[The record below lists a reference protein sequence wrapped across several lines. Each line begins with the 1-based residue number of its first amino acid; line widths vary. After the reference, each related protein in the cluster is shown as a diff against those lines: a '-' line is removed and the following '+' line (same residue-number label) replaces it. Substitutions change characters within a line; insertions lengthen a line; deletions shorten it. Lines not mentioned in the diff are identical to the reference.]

1 MAVTMHPDAAPGAPR
16 WFPMR
21 PTDTPVR
28 RFAVLAVAG
37 LAVVWGLG
45 TLLFGAAGPLPL
57 LAGIAFFLAS
67 VLLAAWYLR
76 RHHPHTLL
84 GLANVVT
91 LFRLAL
97 VSTLVIPLVGATPA
111 PVAIIVIA
119 VISLSLDGV
128 DGRLARRQGLSSNFG
143 GRFDMEVDSVFA
155 LVLALLAVVVAGA
168 GWPVILLGLP
178 RYLFGIAGL
187 ALPWLNGSL
196 PPRLSGKIIC
206 VVQLSVLIAL
216 QLPWFGGVLGAVL
229 AIGIAGALVWSFGR
243 DIVLLWRIRAS

>member
-1 MAVTMHPDAAPGAPR
+1 MAAAHPDTVPR
-16 WFPMR
+16 VWHWFPMR

-28 RFAVLAVAG
+28 RFAVLAPVG
-37 LAVVWGLG
+37 LAVVVGLG
-45 TLLFGAAGPLPL
+45 GLFFGAAGPWPV
-57 LAGIAFFLAS
+57 LAGMAFFLTGM
-67 VLLAAWYLR
+67 LLAAWYLR

-97 VSTLVIPLVGATPA
+97 VSTLLIPLVGATPA

-119 VISLSLDGV
+119 VISLSLDGI
-128 DGRLARRQGLSSNFG
+128 DGRLARRQGLSSHFG

-168 GWPVILLGLP
+168 AWPVILLGLP
-178 RYLFGIAGL
+178 RYVFGIAGL
-187 ALPWLNGSL
+187 ALPLLNGSL

-216 QLPWFGGVLGAVL
+216 QLPWFGGALGAIL
-229 AIGIAGALVWSFGR
+229 AIGIAAALVWSFGR

>member
-1 MAVTMHPDAAPGAPR
+1 MAVTHPGSARRIGR

-21 PTDTPVR
+21 ATDTPAR
-28 RFAVLAVAG
+28 RFAILALVG
-37 LAVVWGLG
+37 LAIVGGLG
-45 TLLFGAAGPLPL
+45 ALVFGAAGVIPV
-57 LAGIAFFLAS
+57 LAGMAFFLAGA
-67 VLLAAWYLR
+67 LLSAWYLG
-76 RHHPHTLL
+76 RHHPHDQL
-84 GLANVVT
+84 GFANIVT

-155 LVLALLAVVVAGA
+155 LVLALLAVVVAGF

-187 ALPWLNGSL
+187 ALPWLNASL
-196 PPRLSGKIIC
+196 PPRLSGKVIC

-216 QLPWFGGVLGAVL
+216 QLPWFGGTLGAVL
-229 AIGIAGALVWSFGR
+229 AIGIAGALLWSFWH
-243 DIVLLWRIRAS
+243 DIVALWRIRTS